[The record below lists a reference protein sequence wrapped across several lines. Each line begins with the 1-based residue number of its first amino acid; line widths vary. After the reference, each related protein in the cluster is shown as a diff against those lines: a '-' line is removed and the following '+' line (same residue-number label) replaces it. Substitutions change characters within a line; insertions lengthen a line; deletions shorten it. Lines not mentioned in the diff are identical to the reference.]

1 MLKEFGKIKLV
12 LHLLQ
17 IKEAC
22 KTSFVHLA
30 LRKKIIQRYRRMRLE
45 ALGAFSCGA

>member
-1 MLKEFGKIKLV
+1 MLKKFEKIKLV
-12 LHLLQ
+12 HHLLK
-17 IKEAC
+17 IKEAS

-45 ALGAFSCGA
+45 ALGAFSYSA